1 MFIVVKNIIKIL
13 RFHNLVLGA
22 IAVFVSGYL
31 LSKPFDL
38 LIINCAIVVM
48 FTMGIGNVVNDLF
61 DIKSDKINHPDRP
74 LANDSLSY
82 QNVLLIIFCLFFL
95 LIYFLFQLNYFAIF
109 FLVLFVL
116 PSTFLYNY
124 FFKHLPLFGNVI
136 TSLLLSSIFIF
147 TEIVVNN
154 SYNQMLIPFFLCF
167 IFTLLREMIKDME
180 DYDGDLYYNSYTAPV
195 FFGKRK
201 MNLYIIIYTILSM
214 IAYLIICWLA
224 KLSTVFIILL
234 IIIIEIPLLY
244 SVFLLIKFPQKKT
257 YKYLSSFLKYL
268 CLGGLLLIMLTKK
281 SFIYV

>member
-1 MFIVVKNIIKIL
+1 M
-13 RFHNLVLGA
+13 
-22 IAVFVSGYL
+22 SGYL

-38 LIINCAIVVM
+38 LTINCAIVVM
-48 FTMGIGNVVNDLF
+48 ITMGIGNVVNDLF

-74 LANDSLSY
+74 LVNNSLSY
-82 QNVLLIIFCLFFL
+82 QNVYFIIVCLFFF
-95 LIYFLFQLNYFAIF
+95 LIYFLFQLNHFAIF

-116 PSTFLYNY
+116 PVTFLYNY
-124 FFKHLPLFGNVI
+124 FFKHLPFFGNVI

-147 TEIVVNN
+147 TEIVMSN
-154 SYNQMLIPFFLCF
+154 SYNRMLIPFFLCF

-180 DYDGDLYYNSYTAPV
+180 DYDGDLYNNSYTAPV

-201 MNLYIIIYTILSM
+201 MNLYIIIYTMLSM

-224 KLSTVFIILL
+224 KLSTLFIILL

-281 SFIYV
+281 SFMYV